1 MRLSFVAVIGGVMLP
16 AQLILAQTPPA
27 GSAAT
32 PTPPPAFNEPKQI
45 DGKTLDEWI
54 RQIDHNDPGT
64 REEAI
69 RTVVMFGPSARR
81 AIPALVRQVNN
92 QNDHS
97 PLTSAIVVLGYLMP
111 VEKDPVYA
119 RMVVDA
125 LTIALNHP
133 QAIVK
138 FQAATALN
146 YCGAWSRPALPKLAQ
161 MVEDRSS
168 WETRQAV
175 CTALGQ
181 AGRNEQYIPDLMAL
195 IALVRAIDDPS
206 KEVRAAALQSII
218 TLGPPITPN
227 DMAQLRR
234 ELEKRLRVDSDKAC
248 VIWVRVALMR
258 IDEKLINDQNLT
270 IIAKLLKDPDD
281 DIAMQACRALFFIG
295 RESKLKIDNLLAV
308 LKHKNPRM
316 RQQVVETL
324 ERIGPAAERTLPQ
337 IESLFNDSD
346 EEVKKAAKKAY
357 TTIKGKP
364 PETKPGSPADPPQ
377 PPSSPTMRSAS
388 EAEVI
393 AGKSLDEWI
402 ALINHSDPS
411 IRAKAISS
419 VVLFGQ
425 AARTA
430 IPALTKE
437 INRFNDYSPLSS
449 AIIVV
454 GQLVPLEKDADIVK
468 RVVDSLIQ
476 SLNHHQAIIR
486 YQSAVALGG
495 CGTRAK
501 PAIPILS
508 RMIDERASW
517 ETRQAACIALG
528 RAGRDEQGAPD
539 ILALQ
544 ALIRAID
551 DPSKIVRSTALQS
564 LIALGKP
571 KADSERDQVKTLLER
586 RLRTDTD
593 KSCVIWVRVALIRL
607 DEKTATSENLD
618 VIAKLLKDSDDDIAL
633 QACRALYMLG
643 KNSKLKMEE
652 LIEAL
657 RHANPRMRQLAA
669 ETLGIIGADASSAVA
684 ALETLRSDADED
696 VKKSA
701 KQAVM
706 NIKGVPRVVTP
717 KP

>member
-1 MRLSFVAVIGGVMLP
+1 MRLLFIAAIGGVMLP
-16 AQLILAQTPPA
+16 AQPILAQTPPTGTA
-27 GSAAT
+27 PAPA
-32 PTPPPAFNEPKQI
+32 PAFNEPKQVG
-45 DGKTLDEWI
+45 GKTLDEWI
-54 RQIDHNDPGT
+54 RQIDHPDPGT

-81 AIPALVRQVNN
+81 AIPTLVRQVSN

-97 PLTSAIVVLGYLMP
+97 PLASAIVVLGYLMP
-111 VEKDPVYA
+111 VEKDPVFA

-138 FQAATALN
+138 FQAATSLS
-146 YCGAWSRPALPKLAQ
+146 YCGLWSRPALPKLAQ

-175 CTALGQ
+175 CAALGQ
-181 AGRNEQYIPDLMAL
+181 AGRNEQYIPELMAL

-218 TLGPPITPN
+218 TLGPPVTPN
-227 DMAQLRR
+227 DMAALKR
-234 ELEKRLRVDSDKAC
+234 ELEKRLKVDTDKAC

-281 DIAMQACRALFFIG
+281 DIAMQASRALYFIG
-295 RESKLKIDNLLAV
+295 RESKAKMDSLVAV

-337 IESLFNDSD
+337 IEPMFHDSD
-346 EEVKKAAKKAY
+346 EEVRKAAKKAY

-364 PETKPGSPADPPQ
+364 PEMKPNDPADPPK
-377 PPSSPTMRSAS
+377 PPSNPTMRSAS
-388 EAEVI
+388 ESEVI
-393 AGKSLDEWI
+393 GGKTLDEWI
-402 ALINHSDPS
+402 ALINSSDPS

-419 VVLFGQ
+419 VTLFGS
-425 AARTA
+425 AARIA

-454 GQLVPLEKDADIVK
+454 GQVIPLEKDAVIVK
-468 RVVDSLIQ
+468 RVVDGLLQMLS
-476 SLNHHQAIIR
+476 HPQAIIR
-486 YQSAVALGG
+486 YQAAVALGN

-501 PAIPILS
+501 PAIPVLAQ
-508 RMIDERASW
+508 MIDERASW
-517 ETRQAACIALG
+517 ETRHAACIALG
-528 RAGRDEQGAPD
+528 RAGRDEQNAPD
-539 ILALQ
+539 MLALR
-544 ALIRAID
+544 ALVRSLD
-551 DPSKIVRSTALQS
+551 DPSRDVRATALQS
-564 LIALGKP
+564 IISLGKP
-571 KADSERDQVKTLLER
+571 KATADLEQVKSMLER
-586 RLRTDTD
+586 RLRTDSD
-593 KSCVIWVRVALIRL
+593 KAVLIWVRVALIGL
-607 DEKTATSENLD
+607 DDKMATSENLHS
-618 VIAKLLKDSDDDIAL
+618 IAKLLKDPDDEISL
-633 QACRALYMLG
+633 QACRALYVIG
-643 KNSKLKMEE
+643 KDSKLKLDE

-657 RHANPRMRQLAA
+657 RHANPRMRQLALETIEKIGPDA
-669 ETLGIIGADASSAVA
+669 LPAVSAIETLQ
-684 ALETLRSDADED
+684 SDADEQ
-696 VKKSA
+696 VKKTA
-701 KQAVM
+701 KRAMLAV
-706 NIKGVPRVVTP
+706 KSVPRVVTP

>member
-1 MRLSFVAVIGGVMLP
+1 MRLLFIAAIGGVMLP
-16 AQLILAQTPPA
+16 AQVIQAQTPPA
-27 GSAAT
+27 GSAPA
-32 PTPPPAFNEPKQI
+32 PQPAFNEPKQI
-45 DGKTLDEWI
+45 AGKTLDEWI

-81 AIPALVRQVNN
+81 AIPALVRQVSN

-97 PLTSAIVVLGYLMP
+97 PLTSSIVVLGYLMP
-111 VEKDPVYA
+111 VEKDPVFA

-138 FQAATALN
+138 FQAATALT
-146 YCGAWSRPALPKLAQ
+146 YCGNWSRPALPKLAQ

-181 AGRNEQYIPDLMAL
+181 AGKNEQHIPDLMAL
-195 IALVRAIDDPS
+195 IALVKAIDDPS

-227 DMAQLRR
+227 DMAALKR
-234 ELEKRLRVDSDKAC
+234 ELEKRLKVDNDKAC

-295 RESKLKIDNLLAV
+295 RESKMKMDQLVAV

-324 ERIGPAAERTLPQ
+324 ERIGPAAERTVPQ
-337 IESLFNDSD
+337 IEAMFSDSD
-346 EEVKKAAKKAY
+346 EAVRTAAKKAY

-364 PETKPGSPADPPQ
+364 PEMKPTDPADSPK
-377 PPSSPTMRSAS
+377 PPSNPSMRSAS
-388 EAEVI
+388 ESEI
-393 AGKSLDEWI
+393 IGGKTLDEWI
-402 ALINHSDPS
+402 ALINSPDPS

-419 VVLFGQ
+419 VVLFGP
-425 AARTA
+425 AARIA

-454 GQLVPLEKDADIVK
+454 GQVIPLEKDAVIVK
-468 RVVDSLIQ
+468 RVVDSLLQ
-476 SLNHHQAIIR
+476 ALSHPQAIIR
-486 YQSAVALGG
+486 YQAAVALGN

-501 PAIPILS
+501 PAIPVLAQ
-508 RMIDERASW
+508 MIDERASW
-517 ETRQAACIALG
+517 ETRHAACIALG
-528 RAGRDEQGAPD
+528 RAGRDDQNYPD
-539 ILALQ
+539 ILALR
-544 ALIRAID
+544 ALVRALD
-551 DPSKIVRSTALQS
+551 DPSKDVRSTALQS
-564 LIALGKP
+564 LISLGKP
-571 KADSERDQVKTLLER
+571 KEAADLEQVKSMLER

-593 KSCVIWVRVALIRL
+593 KAVLTWVRVALILL
-607 DEKTATSENLD
+607 DRKMATSENLTA
-618 VIAKLLKDSDDDIAL
+618 IAKLLKDPNDEISL
-633 QACRALYMLG
+633 QACRALLMIG
-643 KNSKLKMEE
+643 SDSKLKMDE

-657 RHANPRMRQLAA
+657 RHANPRMRQLAIEA
-669 ETLGIIGADASSAVA
+669 LERIGRDALPAVA
-684 ALETLRSDADED
+684 AIEALQSDPDEV
-696 VKKSA
+696 VKLTA
-701 KQAVM
+701 KRAAL